1 VQEAR
6 QLAGP
11 EALLDLLLEPPD
23 EEHLAEEILELLPR
37 ERFPFLDF
45 RHVSEFIDGL
55 PYAAAVALLE
65 QWREIQAQLPERWA
79 LARLSLT
86 IEDEGDCDRAAFLLG
101 PANPGRRGK
110 QIRFRAGRGG
120 TGPSPHLVQRLLAR
134 LDGERIDG
142 KLELLGADEPPA
154 TPAPLRPTLA
164 AAWDEEL
171 ARLPPDWSDLY
182 CEVRLTSTDYLER
195 AALLMAPLNPAR
207 YGGETGFRFRVARTF
222 GYGASPEMTRR
233 CFERL
238 DEAGIPGTLRILRML
253 ADTHPNATQGPVW
266 YVGGR
271 SV

>member
-1 VQEAR
+1 V
-6 QLAGP
+6 
-11 EALLDLLLEPPD
+11 ALLDE
-23 EEHLAEEILELLPR
+23 
-37 ERFPFLDF
+37 
-45 RHVSEFIDGL
+45 
-55 PYAAAVALLE
+55 
-65 QWREIQAQLPERWA
+65 WREIQAQLPERWA

-86 IEDEGDCDRAAFLLG
+86 IEDESDCDRAAFLLG

-120 TGPSPHLVQRLLAR
+120 TGPSPNLVQRLLAR
-134 LDGERIDG
+134 LDAERIDG
-142 KLELLGADEPPA
+142 KLELSGVDELPDAPV
-154 TPAPLRPTLA
+154 PLRPTLA

-182 CEVRLTSTDYLER
+182 GEVRLTSTDYLER

-222 GYGASPEMTRR
+222 GYGTSPEMTRR

-238 DEAGIPGTLRILRML
+238 DEAGIPGTFRILRVL

>member
-1 VQEAR
+1 V
-6 QLAGP
+6 
-11 EALLDLLLEPPD
+11 ALLDE
-23 EEHLAEEILELLPR
+23 
-37 ERFPFLDF
+37 
-45 RHVSEFIDGL
+45 
-55 PYAAAVALLE
+55 
-65 QWREIQAQLPERWA
+65 WREIQAQLPERWG

-110 QIRFRAGRGG
+110 QIRFGAGRGG
-120 TGPSPHLVQRLLAR
+120 AGPSPNLVQRLLAR
-134 LDGERIDG
+134 LDAERIDG
-142 KLELLGADEPPA
+142 KLELSGIDELPA
-154 TPAPLRPTLA
+154 APAPLRLTLA
-164 AAWDEEL
+164 GAWDTEL
-171 ARLPPDWSDLY
+171 VRLPPDWSDLY

-222 GYGASPEMTRR
+222 GYGASSEMTRR

-238 DEAGIPGTLRILRML
+238 DEDGIPGMLRILRVL

>member
-1 VQEAR
+1 M
-6 QLAGP
+6 
-11 EALLDLLLEPPD
+11 ALLDQWKEIEARLPD
-23 EEHLAEEILELLPR
+23 
-37 ERFPFLDF
+37 D
-45 RHVSEFIDGL
+45 
-55 PYAAAVALLE
+55 
-65 QWREIQAQLPERWA
+65 WA
-79 LARLSLT
+79 SARLSLT
-86 IEDEGDCDRAAFLLG
+86 IEDDADCDRAAFLLG

-110 QIRFRAGRGG
+110 QVRFGAGRDG
-120 TGPSPHLVQRLLAR
+120 TGPSANLVRRLLAR
-134 LDGERIDG
+134 LDAERIDG
-142 KLELLGADEPPA
+142 RLELSGVDERA
-154 TPAPLRPTLA
+154 QAPEAVRPSLA
-164 AAWDEEL
+164 AAWEEEL

-233 CFERL
+233 CLERL
-238 DEAGIPGTLRILRML
+238 DEAGIPGTLRILRVL